1 MKKVYIITGD
11 LDMLDLLWRLFEKTG
26 TIGCYLLYKAVEKS
40 KDERYLEPSFNTM
53 ENTPEAYQ
61 IRKESI

>member
-1 MKKVYIITGD
+1 
-11 LDMLDLLWRLFEKTG
+11 MLDLLWRLFEKTG